1 MLHTST
7 ILINFVALMA
17 AVWLG
22 IYVITRSP
30 RSLIAWLT
38 GLTLWSVAG
47 LFLNFLLALNP
58 PPLPENLPGWMT
70 VLLQFWPPGTIEQ
83 VSSAWLQGWL
93 VIPAIVIWHHVT
105 VLLRPG
111 SMNTWRWT
119 RVILGYLSA
128 VVAITLLM
136 YTNLIFSREAGDP
149 IFLNTLN
156 PGPLFPVFM
165 GLLILFTAFSMVN
178 LSRSAKD
185 APAVMQRNQ
194 LRILILATLIAG
206 LTGPLGLVAEIFSI
220 SVPRVTLSI
229 LLGIAVVLLGYGVAQ
244 YSALVQGRTIR
255 RDFVYN
261 AIAMAV
267 ISSLYL
273 LVTRISTQY
282 FDVPAAVYIFIVLL
296 AIITHSLIDI
306 ARQVLDF
313 LFFSN
318 ERRIIRQ
325 NLAMLASSVGE
336 ESLNE
341 SLKLTLD
348 AMCGSVR
355 ATYGL
360 IVLFDGLKLNQISTY
375 QWRKTKL
382 PLSRGDL
389 LADDLLHYEP
399 GTFPSP
405 LGELVLL
412 IPLYAIS
419 DQIGAILFGT
429 PINGISYSKADIE
442 QLLYPSDRIADA
454 IQEAKLET
462 NYLEQL
468 PQFTQA
474 QQSIY
479 KETPK
484 EISVKDVE
492 DAMRNLFDFA
502 HLGDTP
508 LVELK
513 LIRRHLPTSEV
524 THIDQGKAVHTIL
537 AETVEKLR
545 PSDKLPGEPVPRE
558 WYPYLILHGAYL
570 EDRLNRDIMSH
581 LYISEGTFNRTR
593 RVAIR
598 SVARMLQEM
607 EAASN

>member
-1 MLHTST
+1 MLHPLT
-7 ILINFVALMA
+7 ILINFVALIA

-47 LFLNFLLALNP
+47 LFLNLLLAINP
-58 PPLPENLPGWMT
+58 PPLPENLPSWMT
-70 VLLQFWPPGTIEQ
+70 VLLQFWPSGTIEQ

-93 VIPAIVIWHHVT
+93 VVPAIVIWHHVT

-111 SMNTWRWT
+111 SMNPWRWT
-119 RVILGYLSA
+119 RVLLGYLAA
-128 VVAITLLM
+128 VVAITLLV

-149 IFLNTLN
+149 IFMNTLN
-156 PGPLFPVFM
+156 PGVLFPVFM
-165 GLLILFTAFSMVN
+165 GLLILFTGFCLVN
-178 LSRSAKD
+178 LSRSVKD
-185 APAVMQRNQ
+185 APTVMQRNQ

-206 LTGPLGLVAEIFSI
+206 LTGPLSLAAETFSI

-261 AIAMAV
+261 AIAIAV
-267 ISSLYL
+267 ISGLYL
-273 LVTRISTQY
+273 LVTRISAQF

-313 LFFSN
+313 LFFNN
-318 ERRIIRQ
+318 ERRMIRQ
-325 NLAMLASSVGE
+325 RLAVLASSVGE
-336 ESLNE
+336 ESLREN
-341 SLKLTLD
+341 LRLTLD
-348 AMCGSVR
+348 AMCVSVR

-360 IVLFDGLKLNQISTY
+360 IVLFDGLNLNQISTY
-375 QWRKTKL
+375 HWRKTNL

-389 LADDLLHYEP
+389 LTDDLVHYEP

-405 LGELVLL
+405 LSDLVLL

-419 DQIGAILFGT
+419 DQIGGILFGI
-429 PINGISYSKADIE
+429 PINGVRYSQADIE

-454 IQEAKLET
+454 IQDAQREA

-468 PQFTQA
+468 PQFIQV
-474 QQSIY
+474 QQLILKDS
-479 KETPK
+479 PK
-484 EISVKDVE
+484 EISVKVVE
-492 DAMRNLFDFA
+492 DALRNMFDYA
-502 HLGDTP
+502 HLGDSP
-508 LVELK
+508 LAELK
-513 LIRRHLPTSEV
+513 LVSHEFPDGAV
-524 THIDQGKAVHTIL
+524 TYIDQGKAVNTTIST
-537 AETVEKLR
+537 AVEKLR
-545 PSDKLPGEPVPRE
+545 PAEQFPGEPVPRE
-558 WYPYLILHGAYL
+558 WHPYTILHGAYI
-570 EDRLNRDIMSH
+570 EDRLNRDIMAQ

-593 RVAIR
+593 RAAIR
-598 SVARMLQEM
+598 SVTRMLAEM
-607 EAASN
+607 EAASS